1 VRLGTNLTSFSPPV
15 RNLTSE
21 TSWTARWTEQSA
33 PDLPLY
39 RYRAQVDHGSYYL
52 SWAILVRKSAIGVDG
67 VEGLAEIVGERIGGG
82 DGLPTGLDLDG
93 AVAAGGADEL
103 PD

>member
-1 VRLGTNLTSFSPPV
+1 
-15 RNLTSE
+15 
-21 TSWTARWTEQSA
+21 
-33 PDLPLY
+33 
-39 RYRAQVDHGSYYL
+39 
-52 SWAILVRKSAIGVDG
+52 VRKSAIGVDG
-67 VEGLAEIVGERIGGG
+67 VEGLAEIVGERVGGG

>member
-1 VRLGTNLTSFSPPV
+1 MVALQMTHGHRHFDPTSTFLPV
-15 RNLTSE
+15 
-21 TSWTARWTEQSA
+21 SA
-33 PDLPLY
+33 P
-39 RYRAQVDHGSYYL
+39 

-67 VEGLAEIVGERIGGG
+67 VEGLTEIVGERVGGG

>member
-1 VRLGTNLTSFSPPV
+1 M
-15 RNLTSE
+15 
-21 TSWTARWTEQSA
+21 
-33 PDLPLY
+33 
-39 RYRAQVDHGSYYL
+39 HGEPCRSIDL

-67 VEGLAEIVGERIGGG
+67 VEGLAEIVGERVGGG